1 MTNNTAVANK
11 KPAAPTLH
19 NMLNNNTVKQRFE
32 YILGKKSAGFISS
45 LLSLTNANPKLQECN
60 PQTVLSAAMTA
71 ATLDLPIN
79 PNLGFAYIVPYRNKG
94 VMQAQYQMG
103 YKGYIQLAMRTGQ
116 YKTVNVCPVYEGQ
129 IQEIDCF
136 TGEIIRGE
144 KASDT
149 IVGYMAYFKL
159 INGFEKYLYMT
170 VAELE
175 AHGRKYS
182 KAYGN
187 LWVSNFSAMAS
198 KTVLKLLISKYG
210 IMSIEMMGMEK
221 ALAADQAV
229 INPDGSYNYIDNKT
243 HDEPIDAI
251 AATIEDEPQEE
262 PAPEPVP
269 VEVDPETGEILPP
282 EHVETKI

>member
-1 MTNNTAVANK
+1 
-11 KPAAPTLH
+11 
-19 NMLNNNTVKQRFE
+19 MLNNNTVKQRFE

-136 TGEIIRGE
+136 TGEISRGE

-187 LWVSNFSAMAS
+187 LWASNFSAMAS

-229 INPDGSYNYIDNKT
+229 INYCSRIISQGNPQLIRAFVTGPMIRWRMCLSACTVMLPIKWRKGLRLKYIGMVM
-243 HDEPIDAI
+243 H
-251 AATIEDEPQEE
+251 
-262 PAPEPVP
+262 
-269 VEVDPETGEILPP
+269 LRF
-282 EHVETKI
+282 